1 MTCDDD
7 AWLKD
12 NAIQK
17 EMGFRIKPAFTCFQ
31 ALSENSIEKVF
42 MECILMYQAYSLL
55 LIDNRA
61 EQLIFI
67 LKFCFKNPHI
77 GLIK

>member
-17 EMGFRIKPAFTCFQ
+17 EMGFRIKPVFACFKT
-31 ALSENSIEKVF
+31 LLKNSIETTSMNGRGFKVPD
-42 MECILMYQAYSLL
+42 I
-55 LIDNRA
+55 
-61 EQLIFI
+61 
-67 LKFCFKNPHI
+67 
-77 GLIK
+77 

>member
-31 ALSENSIEKVF
+31 ALLENSIETSIHGMYLKVSS
-42 MECILMYQAYSLL
+42 I
-55 LIDNRA
+55 
-61 EQLIFI
+61 
-67 LKFCFKNPHI
+67 
-77 GLIK
+77 

>member
-17 EMGFRIKPAFTCFQ
+17 EMRFRIKPVFTCFEI
-31 ALSENSIEKVF
+31 LLENSIETTSMNGRGFKVPG
-42 MECILMYQAYSLL
+42 I
-55 LIDNRA
+55 
-61 EQLIFI
+61 
-67 LKFCFKNPHI
+67 
-77 GLIK
+77 